1 MPGPYRVVNG
11 CVYAIC
17 FNIVRLTLW
26 KKSCNLYL
34 IIIV

>member
-17 FNIVRLTLW
+17 FNIVWLTLW
-26 KKSCNLYL
+26 KSLAICTLL
-34 IIIV
+34 